1 MAKAGTAAP
10 AGARQDRRKA
20 WRLVLAGC
28 VALWGSVAPAWG
40 APTVTQLLNI
50 SPRQK
55 GVDISTPAAGE
66 DAKCKVELI
75 KGARKGSGWLLR
87 DGSGKP
93 LRVFFDTNDDG
104 KVDVWSYY
112 KDGVEVFR
120 EIDTRFSGRHE
131 PDQYRWLNTAG
142 MKWGIDENHDGHIS
156 SWKAISP
163 EEVSQ
168 ELLQA
173 LVTRDAARFQA
184 LLITEEELKALGL
197 PSDQLASVQKG
208 LKAAPATF
216 QETANKLAA
225 SLTVKTNWIHLE
237 TKPPQCLPAD
247 QTGAGYD
254 LVKHGGG
261 TVLFDNGGK
270 NDWVQTGEIWQVGT
284 KWRLVEGPRPG
295 AAPVEKDT
303 PEAPSDPEA
312 IKLIQELTDLDSP
325 KNAPSGSDNAAMVLH
340 HLKRADVLERIVG
353 RVKAEEREP
362 WIRQVADSLSTAAQ
376 ASSGPDSA
384 SMRRLLNLEKQ
395 LTDNLPAGHNLAGY
409 VTFRE
414 MQADYTLRTNGK
426 SPDFKKVQ
434 QDWLERLTK
443 FSQTYPKAEDTPDAL
458 LQAAQTSEFLEK
470 DTEAKNLY
478 ATLARNFADKPQGQK
493 AAGAIRRLE
502 AEGKPI
508 KLAAPMLTD
517 ANVAFDVDQLNG
529 KLVVVY
535 YWATWNSNLA
545 SDVGKLKAL
554 LETYRGKGVELV
566 CVNLDNT
573 AEEARKFLQ
582 RQPVPGTHLH
592 QDGGLESKLAI
603 EYGIQVL
610 PQTFLVGKDG
620 KVLNRNAQVS
630 TLEEEVKKQL
640 K

>member
-10 AGARQDRRKA
+10 AGARQVRRKA

-28 VALWGSVAPAWG
+28 VALWGSVAPAWA
-40 APTVTQLLNI
+40 APTVAQLLNI
-50 SPRQK
+50 APRQK
-55 GVDISTPAAGE
+55 GVDVSTPAAGE
-66 DAKCKVELI
+66 EAKCKVELI

-87 DGSGKP
+87 DGNGKP

-120 EIDTRFSGRHE
+120 ETDTRFGGRHE
-131 PDQYRWLNTAG
+131 PDQYRWLNSAG
-142 MKWGIDENHDGHIS
+142 MKWGVDENHDGRIS
-156 SWKAISP
+156 TWKAISP

-173 LVTRDAARFQA
+173 LVTRDPARFQA
-184 LLITEEELKALGL
+184 LLVTDAELKALGL
-197 PSDQLASVQKG
+197 PPDQLSALQKG
-208 LKAAPATF
+208 LKDAPGRF
-216 QETANKLAA
+216 QETAGKLSA
-225 SLTVKTNWIHLE
+225 SLTAKANWIHLE

-247 QTGAGYD
+247 QTGARYD
-254 LVKHGGG
+254 LVKHAGG
-261 TVLFDNGGK
+261 TVLFDNSGK
-270 NDWVQTGEIWQVGT
+270 NEWVQTGEIVQVGT
-284 KWRLVEGPRPG
+284 AWRLVEGPRPG

-303 PEAPSDPEA
+303 PDAPSDPEA
-312 IKLIQELTDLDSP
+312 IKLIEELTALD
-325 KNAPSGSDNAAMVLH
+325 KQTPSAGDNAAMVLH
-340 HLKRADVLERIVG
+340 HLKRADVLERVVG
-353 RVKAEEREP
+353 RVKPEEREP

-384 SMRRLLNLEKQ
+384 AMRRLQNLEKQ
-395 LTDNLPAGHNLAGY
+395 LADSLPAGHNLAGY

-414 MQADYTLRTNGK
+414 MQADYTLKTNGK
-426 SPDFKKVQ
+426 GVDFKKVQ

-443 FSQTYPKAEDTPDAL
+443 FAQTYPKAEDTPDAL
-458 LQAAQTSEFLEK
+458 LQAGQTSEFLEK

-478 ATLARNFADKPQGQK
+478 GTLARNFAEKPQGQK

-502 AEGKPI
+502 AEGKPM
-508 KLAAPMLTD
+508 KLAAPLLSD
-517 ANVAFDVDQLNG
+517 ANVAYDIDQLNG

-545 SDVGKLKAL
+545 GDVGKLKAL
-554 LETYRGKGVELV
+554 LEAYRSKGVELV
-566 CVNLDNT
+566 CVNLDST

-582 RQPVPGTHLH
+582 TQPVPGTHLH
-592 QDGGLESKLAI
+592 QDGGLESKLAM